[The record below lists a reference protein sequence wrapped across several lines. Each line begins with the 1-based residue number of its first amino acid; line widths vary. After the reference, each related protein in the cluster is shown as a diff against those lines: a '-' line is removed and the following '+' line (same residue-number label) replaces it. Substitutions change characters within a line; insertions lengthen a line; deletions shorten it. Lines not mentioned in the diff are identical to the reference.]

1 MRLFAPQPKTSLLCL
16 RLKNKSDSGKYL
28 EIRKEFGSRA
38 PLCFSAGDDEE
49 ALLSDGESS
58 GSSNGKSWYAN
69 AQNDYCPSLSKKQR
83 IFGFVTCL
91 GLGLFFFSFA
101 TL

>member
-1 MRLFAPQPKTSLLCL
+1 LPPNPELTVNVL
-16 RLKNKSDSGKYL
+16 NKKKIQVYSKYL
-28 EIRKEFGSRA
+28 EVLKEWGSRV
-38 PLCFSAGDDEE
+38 PLCFSTGDDEE